1 MKNSGYLLIHFNFQE
16 EDMKRF
22 IVLALVC
29 AVGFSFAS
37 CKKNEFAGFKYNS
50 FTPGEEPGSFLAV
63 QVLDKNGK
71 QACWFHMLDQVGQ
84 DNSSYTNSTDKVG
97 KYPASISPNN
107 HVWILVNNRF
117 EIRLVADSD
126 SEVFKNTEMLKKFLM
141 AFDLAGLEAIQG
153 EKVSPKVMAKYIPQ
167 LGQ

>member
-1 MKNSGYLLIHFNFQE
+1 MLMVYKKTIQE
-16 EDMKRF
+16 GSMKRF
-22 IVLALVC
+22 LILSLVC
-29 AVGFSFAS
+29 VIGLSFVS
-37 CKKNEFAGFKYNS
+37 CKKNEFAGFKYDS
-50 FTPGEEPGSFLAV
+50 FTASDDPGSFLAV

-84 DNSSYTNSTDKVG
+84 DNSSYTNSTEKVG

-117 EIRLVADSD
+117 EIRLVADSET
-126 SEVFKNTEMLKKFLM
+126 EVFKNTEMLKKFLM
-141 AFDLAGLEAIQG
+141 SFDLAGLEAVQG
-153 EKVSPKVMAKYIPQ
+153 DKISPKAMAKFIPQ